1 MQLERRALY
10 NLLRMNWQLDPTLE
24 VEDWQIQDYR
34 DLPTDHLFDRLRNF
48 MIDIDRAHFI
58 AIADNCDAVEDL
70 IDYLIGDLNFTTK
83 QEDQIYLLVFEL
95 WRRLVPEK
103 PSLSIFCDEIDYQIN
118 LFDHGKVKNFEALQD
133 AIANLQSVLDENV
146 DEGAPPHDVFES
158 VSACC
163 AHDIETFL
171 YDFIAE
177 QIDSSSFSYAEE
189 LLEGFSPYISDV
201 KWFDFL
207 SAQVLAVSDTEK
219 ANVLLRRLVDENSAD
234 PEVEFNLELLSFL
247 TREGEK
253 ELFLQL
259 AKVTVPRIEN
269 EEDFQDLLTTCSDFC
284 HFLDQEEEEAA
295 IQKIAAR
302 RQKSS
307 PESAVKAN
315 DPDFSALL
323 KLMDQAA
330 QPDKG
335 IGKPLA

>member
-103 PSLSIFCDEIDYQIN
+103 PSSLIFCDEIDYQIN
-118 LFDHGKVKNFEALQD
+118 LFDHGKVKTSKRCKMRSPIYRAFSMRMWTRELLLTMSLNRL
-133 AIANLQSVLDENV
+133 
-146 DEGAPPHDVFES
+146 
-158 VSACC
+158 SACC

-207 SAQVLAVSDTEK
+207 SL
-219 ANVLLRRLVDENSAD
+219 
-234 PEVEFNLELLSFL
+234 
-247 TREGEK
+247 
-253 ELFLQL
+253 
-259 AKVTVPRIEN
+259 PR
-269 EEDFQDLLTTCSDFC
+269 C
-284 HFLDQEEEEAA
+284 
-295 IQKIAAR
+295 
-302 RQKSS
+302 
-307 PESAVKAN
+307 
-315 DPDFSALL
+315 
-323 KLMDQAA
+323 
-330 QPDKG
+330 
-335 IGKPLA
+335 